1 MMEVT
6 VSGNMNVST
15 IRVRA
20 SEHIPTK
27 TCRTALHK
35 LWSTCS
41 QMARILSIVYCIG
54 NRGKQRLG
62 ACGSYVGMTIAY
74 YMLDTVFYLDLKDIK
89 PLNSL

>member
-1 MMEVT
+1 MMEVI
-6 VSGNMNVST
+6 VSGNMNVSAV
-15 IRVRA
+15 RVWA
-20 SEHIPTK
+20 SEHVPAK
-27 TCRTALHK
+27 TCRTMLHK

-41 QMARILSIVYCIG
+41 QTTRILSIVYRIG

-62 ACGSYVGMTIAY
+62 ACGSYAGTTIAY